1 MTEILQ
7 ANIFFFITSI
17 AVIVFT
23 VLLCLAVYQVIKILK
38 TVRRIVDRVEEG
50 TEVIAGDIE
59 NIRTSFNPARL
70 ISFIMG
76 FMPTGGARGRREDD

>member
-23 VLLCLAVYQVIKILK
+23 LLLCVAVYQVIKILK
-38 TVRRIVDRVEEG
+38 AIRRIMDRVEEG
-50 TEVIAGDIE
+50 TEVLAGDIE
-59 NIRTSFNPARL
+59 NIRTSFNPTKL
-70 ISFIMG
+70 ISFIMSM
-76 FMPTGGARGRREDD
+76 MPNGKR